1 MTIIMKWSAFG
12 IAKPVYYFLSVLTQ
26 SAGVQGAGS
35 RSSETPLQIRKAVCL
50 EKRLGL
56 GV

>member
-1 MTIIMKWSAFG
+1 MTIIMKWSVFG